1 MLKVSQLFAGAHWI
15 RVFATVRTFRSVFC
29 DGVGRRRMIV
39 VLCAV
44 LGAVHFDHTVQCV
57 HLLWEHVLGYLAIMI
72 CSLLVELFISVIAMR
87 GSILDTE
94 QRASIKYLIY
104 IRLGSLD
111 QDWNLHLPVI
121 GSLVYSKIDALDYV
135 TPESVHPTEIRT
147 SISPSSAVELNMTSA
162 LANYATEAAFLEP
175 YRIIVDSLKSGKP
188 EKDHSDTCSGSR

>member
-1 MLKVSQLFAGAHWI
+1 MG
-15 RVFATVRTFRSVFC
+15 
-29 DGVGRRRMIV
+29 IV

-104 IRLGSLD
+104 IRL
-111 QDWNLHLPVI
+111 
-121 GSLVYSKIDALDYV
+121 
-135 TPESVHPTEIRT
+135 VHPTETRT
-147 SISPSSAVELNMTSA
+147 SISPSSVVELNTTSA
-162 LANYATEAAFLEP
+162 LANYATEAGT
-175 YRIIVDSLKSGKP
+175 Y
-188 EKDHSDTCSGSR
+188 